1 MKLERNDPF
10 YSIEIEKER
19 EMDKLSLSR
28 VIHKTPRVQFHS
40 NLIH

>member
-10 YSIEIEKER
+10 YSIEIERER

-28 VIHKTPRVQFHS
+28 YSQDS
-40 NLIH
+40 